1 MSFHSGNL
9 PQSTQICPNSVII
22 FKFSSES
29 GGRAP
34 QTPHFISFYVY
45 SRRNLGVWLH
55 AQNLRAQKIARFGH
69 FEVRFGQYGWCAP
82 PLKISPYAYGTSM
95 PQISI
100 QVKSLQREHSLKY
113 LGITFDRS
121 LSFNVH
127 VINTVNKAVKGITA
141 VKTMAENTPHPV

>member
-1 MSFHSGNL
+1 MRKNYPHQKSVDSGILRCDSGN
-9 PQSTQICPNSVII
+9 ID
-22 FKFSSES
+22 
-29 GGRAP
+29 
-34 QTPHFISFYVY
+34 
-45 SRRNLGVWLH
+45 GVP
-55 AQNLRAQKIARFGH
+55 
-69 FEVRFGQYGWCAP
+69 P